1 MYTHSVTVHSIQSV
15 LLSIMSENN
24 NGLNFILDKY

>member
-1 MYTHSVTVHSIQSV
+1 MYTHSMTVHSIQSV
-15 LLSIMSENN
+15 LLIIMSENN